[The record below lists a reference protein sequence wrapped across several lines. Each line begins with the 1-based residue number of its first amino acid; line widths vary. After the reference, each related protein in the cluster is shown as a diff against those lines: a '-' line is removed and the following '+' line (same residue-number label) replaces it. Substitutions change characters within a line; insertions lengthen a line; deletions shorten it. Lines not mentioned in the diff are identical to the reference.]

1 MELKKNQIPTKSLTS
16 WISELRQL
24 ENQGLE
30 EKRDFVTNSW
40 STLNKQERLMTDI
53 MAHAV
58 EAIEKK
64 LEGTVFDGSAK
75 FEIEGQG
82 SVIIDAS
89 GVRVSDDET
98 EVTLS
103 ANLETFQ
110 EMLEGDLVG
119 KSVHSQAHCRKYFVL
134 IRRFGLRPENKAMH
148 QSLSELLA
156 LLKKLTNKSI
166 FLFVFL
172 ILL

>member
-1 MELKKNQIPTKSLTS
+1 
-16 WISELRQL
+16 
-24 ENQGLE
+24 
-30 EKRDFVTNSW
+30 
-40 STLNKQERLMTDI
+40 MTDI
-53 MAHAV
+53 MTRAV

-110 EMLEGDLVG
+110 EILEGDLDSTAAFMTG
-119 KSVHSQAHCRKYFVL
+119 RLKLDGDMSTAMRLASV
-134 IRRFGLRPENKAMH
+134 
-148 QSLSELLA
+148 LS
-156 LLKKLTNKSI
+156 
-166 FLFVFL
+166 
-172 ILL
+172 

>member
-1 MELKKNQIPTKSLTS
+1 MFK
-16 WISELRQL
+16 
-24 ENQGLE
+24 
-30 EKRDFVTNSW
+30 
-40 STLNKQERLMTDI
+40 MTDI

-110 EMLEGDLVG
+110 EILKGDLDSTAAFMTG
-119 KSVHSQAHCRKYFVL
+119 RLKLDGDMSTAMRLASV
-134 IRRFGLRPENKAMH
+134 
-148 QSLSELLA
+148 LS
-156 LLKKLTNKSI
+156 
-166 FLFVFL
+166 
-172 ILL
+172 

>member
-1 MELKKNQIPTKSLTS
+1 
-16 WISELRQL
+16 
-24 ENQGLE
+24 
-30 EKRDFVTNSW
+30 
-40 STLNKQERLMTDI
+40 MTDI

-64 LEGTVFDGSAK
+64 LEGTAFDGSAK

-110 EMLEGDLVG
+110 EILEGDLDSTAAFMTG
-119 KSVHSQAHCRKYFVL
+119 RLKLDGDMSTAMRLASV
-134 IRRFGLRPENKAMH
+134 
-148 QSLSELLA
+148 LS
-156 LLKKLTNKSI
+156 
-166 FLFVFL
+166 
-172 ILL
+172 

>member
-1 MELKKNQIPTKSLTS
+1 M
-16 WISELRQL
+16 
-24 ENQGLE
+24 
-30 EKRDFVTNSW
+30 TN
-40 STLNKQERLMTDI
+40 I

-58 EAIEKK
+58 AAIEKK

-75 FEIEGQG
+75 FEIEDQG

-110 EMLEGDLVG
+110 EILEGDLDSTAAFMTG
-119 KSVHSQAHCRKYFVL
+119 RLKLDGDMSTAMRLASV
-134 IRRFGLRPENKAMH
+134 
-148 QSLSELLA
+148 LS
-156 LLKKLTNKSI
+156 
-166 FLFVFL
+166 
-172 ILL
+172 

>member
-1 MELKKNQIPTKSLTS
+1 MFK
-16 WISELRQL
+16 
-24 ENQGLE
+24 
-30 EKRDFVTNSW
+30 
-40 STLNKQERLMTDI
+40 MTDI
-53 MAHAV
+53 MAQAV

-75 FEIEGQG
+75 FEIEGLG

-110 EMLEGDLVG
+110 EILEGDLDSTAAFMTG
-119 KSVHSQAHCRKYFVL
+119 RLKLDGDMSTAMRLASV
-134 IRRFGLRPENKAMH
+134 
-148 QSLSELLA
+148 LS
-156 LLKKLTNKSI
+156 
-166 FLFVFL
+166 
-172 ILL
+172 